1 MAKCTTKISD
11 SKVKLYLI
19 KLIIHHPIIIA
30 KLHIMPYKYFTHY
43 IH

>member
-1 MAKCTTKISD
+1 MAKSTTKIPS

-19 KLIIHHPIIIA
+19 NLIIHHPIIIA
-30 KLHIMPYKYFTHY
+30 KLHIMPYIYLTHY